1 MVTVGV
7 EIKFWVHLVMLGSWP
22 AFRVSEG
29 LATFT

>member
-22 AFRVSEG
+22 ALQVSEG
-29 LATFT
+29 LGTFT